1 MIELIKSSQRGYA
14 DHGWLKS
21 FHSFSFADYYD
32 PKRMGFGA
40 LRVIN
45 EDRVEAGRGFG
56 THGHRD
62 MEIISYVLNG
72 ELAHKDSMGNG
83 EAGGAHAGVIR
94 PGDVQRMSAGT
105 GVMHS
110 EFNNAKDQQTHFLQI
125 WVMPDEKGVAP
136 SYEQKHFAPADK
148 RGKLRLVASG
158 DGADGSVS
166 LHADARLYAG
176 LFDGAEGAE
185 LALNPGRLAYVH
197 LVRGQLTVNEQTLSA
212 GDALQ
217 ISDVAGL
224 TLGQGQDAEVL
235 VFDLAR

>member
-185 LALNPGRLAYVH
+185 LALKPGRLAYVH